1 MTILTLRAEPGM
13 YYTAGDGQDL
23 SPVCARAGSAAAAEP
38 AGVVAGGSP
47 GVLRERPDRS
57 IGSVGDHDSVRRR
70 GTRLSALSPRDADEG
85 VGVRV
90 LRRRFLVAENSAS
103 IGGGHR
109 VPRAGRRQRAGLSDD
124 RRFSQDAFD

>member
-1 MTILTLRAEPGM
+1 MTCRLFRCAPARQT

-23 SPVCARAGSAAAAEP
+23 SPLCARAGSAAAAEP

-57 IGSVGDHDSVRRR
+57 IGSVGDHDRVRRR
-70 GTRLSALSPRDADEG
+70 GTRLPAVSPRDADEG

-90 LRRRFLVAENSAS
+90 LRRRLLVAENSTS
-103 IGGGHR
+103 VGG
-109 VPRAGRRQRAGLSDD
+109 
-124 RRFSQDAFD
+124 